1 MNESKKILEKYLF
14 DNKRKPD
21 KEHTHTAIPNYPE
34 SYGGSYTIP
43 DSKYKHFLKLYYN
56 SVFRD
61 DNTAYLTE
69 RHLEYSP
76 ILIDLD
82 FRFPIE
88 TKSRKY
94 DDSFIIKFMNIYISE
109 IKKILN
115 LTQTKIEVFVLEK
128 KKIKIN
134 AEKQIVKDGIHIM
147 IPNILTIP
155 KTQYIMRYRMINN
168 PEVQDLLND
177 LEITNTI
184 EDVIDICVIE
194 KNNWQMYGSTKPN
207 CEPYKVTKIYDYS
220 GNKYNKMELDTY
232 NDKALLTLLSIRNKD
247 KAHIQTIKDDAVDM
261 MDTDYR
267 DMPTDHKMRKQKK
280 TVLTKK
286 KKSPSKINV
295 NESTNLE
302 KVEKLVDMLD
312 VKRIEDYNLWL
323 QLGWCL
329 HNIDDRLLKTWIKF
343 SKKSSKFKSGECEN
357 EWEYMDNDGL
367 GIGTLHL
374 WAKEDNFG
382 KYKELTANDL
392 RKHLYRSLN
401 SSHFD
406 IATVLYELYKTEFVY
421 AKRKVWYQFKNHRWI
436 VLEEAMAL
444 KQRLS
449 KDLVKQYQELK
460 TAVTTKQQEL
470 DTDDPDY
477 KRLEDQL
484 KQISSV
490 IIKLK
495 GNTFKKNI
503 IDECQELFYVEGFEN
518 MLDNNPYL
526 IGFDNGVYDLRI
538 GKYRAG
544 IPDDYLT
551 HTTGINYENFDDD
564 DMCVQEVRTFIH
576 QVLPVTDVRE
586 YMLILLSSFLDG
598 KITGQKFHI
607 WTGSG
612 SNGKSKLIE
621 LFQSTFGEYCCT
633 FPSSLITQKR
643 AAAESCNPVLVRA
656 KGKRFVVLQEPEGNE
671 KINVGLMKEL
681 TGGDKIIARGLH
693 KDPIEYTPQ
702 FKLVLTCNDLPQ
714 VPSNDDGTWRRMR
727 CVKFPSKFTY
737 EPDPGNPYEFDID
750 ENLSEKLAQWPEAF
764 MHILLDYYKIYKKK
778 GLFEPVSVKEHTEAY
793 KNKSDQFSQ
802 FFGEKIKE
810 ADKASKSNI
819 HIDEAYYTFQEWFKL
834 AYGNVRPP
842 SRKDLQTNME
852 KKYGKSQTNPG
863 VVFED
868 ICWKVDNMG
877 LGGMDI

>member
-1 MNESKKILEKYLF
+1 MNESKKILDKFLF

-43 DSKYKHFLKLYYN
+43 DNKYNQFLNLYYN

-69 RHLEYSP
+69 KHVAFSP

-82 FRFPIE
+82 FRFPID

-94 DDSFIIKFMNIYISE
+94 DDKFITDFMDIYIDE
-109 IKKILN
+109 LKKILD
-115 LTQTKIEVFVLEK
+115 LTKTNIEAFVLEK

-134 AEKQIVKDGIHIM
+134 EEKQIVKDGIHIM

-168 PEVQDLLND
+168 PKVQELLNKLD
-177 LEITNTI
+177 ITNTI

-207 CEPYKVTKIYDYS
+207 CEPYKVTQIYDYS
-220 GNKYNKMELDTY
+220 KSKYNKLDVDIY
-232 NDKALLTLLSIRNKD
+232 NDKALLKILSIRNKD
-247 KAHIQTIKDDAVDM
+247 KKNIQIIREEEIDSFE
-261 MDTDYR
+261 TDYSE
-267 DMPTDHKMRKQKK
+267 MPTDHKIRKQKK
-280 TVLTKK
+280 TILTKK
-286 KKSPSKINV
+286 KKSPSNINI
-295 NESTNLE
+295 NETTNLD
-302 KVEKLVDMLD
+302 KIEKLVDMLD
-312 VKRIEDYNLWL
+312 IKRVEDYTLWL

-343 SKKSSKFKSGECEN
+343 SKKSSKFKHGECEN
-357 EWEYMDNDGL
+357 EWDYMDNEGL
-367 GIGTLHL
+367 SIGTLHL

-382 KYKELTANDL
+382 KFKELMSNDL
-392 RKHLYRSLN
+392 RTYINKGLSGTPY
-401 SSHFD
+401 D
-406 IATVLYELYKTEFVY
+406 VAMVLYQLYKNEFIY
-421 AKRKVWYQFKNHRWI
+421 ANRKVWYQFINHRW
-436 VLEEAMAL
+436 VTLNEAMAL

-449 KDLVKQYQELK
+449 KDLHKEYQTHRHSISSKQDK
-460 TAVTTKQQEL
+460 L
-470 DTDDPDY
+470 DDDDPE
-477 KRLEDQL
+477 RETLEKDID
-484 KQISSV
+484 KCKAIMM
-490 IIKLK
+490 KLK
-495 GNTFKKNI
+495 ITSFKKNVLE
-503 IDECQELFYVEGFEN
+503 ECQELFYKDKFEN
-518 MLDNNPYL
+518 ELDNNPYL

-538 GKYRAG
+538 GKFRAG
-544 IPDDYLT
+544 IPEDYLT
-551 HTTGINYENFDDD
+551 YTTGINYEDFDEE
-564 DMCVQEVRTFIH
+564 DMCIQEVRTFIH
-576 QVLPVTDVRE
+576 QVLPVADVRE
-586 YMLILLSSFLDG
+586 YMLTLLSSFLDG

-621 LFQSTFGEYCCT
+621 LFQNSFGEYCGT

-643 AAAESCNPVLVRA
+643 TAAESCNPVLVRA
-656 KGKRFVVLQEPEGNE
+656 KGKRFVVLQEPEVNE
-671 KINVGLMKEL
+671 RINVGLMKEL

-737 EPDPGNPYEFDID
+737 EPSSSNPFEFDID
-750 ENLSEKLAQWPEAF
+750 ENLSEKLAQWPGAF
-764 MHILLDYYKIYKKK
+764 MYILLNYYKIYIKK
-778 GLFEPVSVKEHTEAY
+778 GLFEPASVKEHTQAY

-810 ADKASKSNI
+810 AESGSNQNI

-842 SRKDLQTNME
+842 SRKELQTNM
-852 KKYGKSQTNPG
+852 
-863 VVFED
+863 
-868 ICWKVDNMG
+868 
-877 LGGMDI
+877 